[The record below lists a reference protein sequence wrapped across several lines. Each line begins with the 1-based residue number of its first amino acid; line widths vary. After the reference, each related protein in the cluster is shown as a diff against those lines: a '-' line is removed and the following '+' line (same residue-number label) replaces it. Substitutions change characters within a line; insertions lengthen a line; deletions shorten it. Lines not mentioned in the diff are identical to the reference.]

1 MYKEQYIFETF
12 FVNIELCVIREIVI
26 NIVGFFFISVL
37 LFLELRVM

>member
-26 NIVGFFFISVL
+26 NIVGFFWYQCYCF
-37 LFLELRVM
+37 